1 MQLLGAV
8 VSTPGIA
15 AGQNRTAKEAVAPQG
30 ATAAV
35 CFHCGTLC
43 PGPDFRHE
51 ERFFCCRG
59 CLTVFE
65 LISENGLGHFYD
77 LAEGGGARVG
87 KRPASGAFGFLDD
100 PAVRERFLDFSDGKT
115 ARVTFHVPAVH
126 CIACVWL
133 LENLFQLHPGV
144 GRSSVH
150 FPRREVSIQ
159 FEEDRVRL
167 SEVAE
172 LLTSLGYEPSLDLG
186 QLDREEGLEE
196 KRRRRLH
203 LKLGLAGF
211 SFGNIML
218 FSISLYA
225 GMDSMSGPGFKVFFG
240 WLSMVLA
247 LPVVVFSA
255 SDYWRAAWLCVRRK
269 LLTIELPIAV
279 GLAAIVSQS
288 VWEVVSRT
296 GEGYFDSLTGLIFF
310 LLIGRLFQD
319 KAYAR
324 LSFDRDYRSFFPLSV
339 VRKQDSGEAAVPI
352 SKVEVGDHL
361 LVRGGELI
369 PADARVVAGHG
380 LVDYSFV
387 TGEAAAVEKE
397 PGDLVY
403 AGGRQ
408 AGGTLEVVT
417 VKPVSQSYLTSLWS
431 HQAFAKEREG
441 GLDSTLNRFSRR
453 FTVTVGAVAVTSA
466 IAWVLLGQT
475 ATALRAFVSVMIVAC
490 PCALALSA
498 PFALGTAQRQLG
510 RWRVFLK
517 RQDVIESLARVDAVV
532 FDKTGTLT
540 EAGSGT
546 VDFRG
551 APLSVNEGAAIQGL
565 LRHSTHPHAVR
576 IASSLSTGGQPANVG
591 RVHEITGCGVQ
602 GYAEGGEWSLGSAR
616 WLSQQGVAVDA
627 HEMGAAVHVAVDGR
641 YRGCFRLANAVRADT
656 GSLLESLSG
665 RCELALLSGD
675 HAHERDQFRT
685 LFGEKARLHFNQSPL
700 EKLSFIEGLQQS
712 GRHVMM
718 VGDGLNDAGA
728 LRQSHVGV
736 AVVENVSAFSPA
748 SDIIIEARMVPRLA
762 AVLKFCRGTV
772 RVVWLS
778 ILLSSLYNAVG
789 LAIAASGRLSP
800 IVCAILMPISSVSV
814 VAFACGATSWL
825 AKRSG
830 LGAAGEGEAL

>member
-1 MQLLGAV
+1 L
-8 VSTPGIA
+8 
-15 AGQNRTAKEAVAPQG
+15 
-30 ATAAV
+30 
-35 CFHCGTLC
+35 
-43 PGPDFRHE
+43 
-51 ERFFCCRG
+51 
-59 CLTVFE
+59 
-65 LISENGLGHFYD
+65 SENGLGHFYD
-77 LAEGGGARVG
+77 LADAGGARVG
-87 KRPASGAFGFLDD
+87 KRPAAGAFGFLDD
-100 PAVRERFLDFSDGKT
+100 PAVRGRFLDFSDGKT
-115 ARVTFHVPAVH
+115 ARVTFRVPAVH

-133 LENLFQLHPGV
+133 LENLFQLRPGV
-144 GRSSVH
+144 GRSSVN

-159 FEEDRVRL
+159 FEEGRVTL
-167 SEVAE
+167 SQVAE
-172 LLTSLGYEPSLDLG
+172 LLTGLGYEPALDLG

-225 GMDSMSGPGFKVFFG
+225 GMDSLSGPGFKVFFG
-240 WLSMVLA
+240 WLSLALA
-247 LPVVVFSA
+247 LPVVVYSA
-255 SDYWRAAWLCVRRK
+255 SDYWRAAWLCVRRR

-279 GLAAIVSQS
+279 GLAAIVAQS
-288 VWEVVSRT
+288 VWEVATQT

-310 LLIGRLFQD
+310 LLIGRVFQE

-324 LSFDRDYRSFFPLSV
+324 LSFDRDYRSFFPLAV
-339 VRKQDSGEAAVPI
+339 VRKDRAGETAVPI
-352 SKVEVGDHL
+352 SKIDVGDHL
-361 LVRGGELI
+361 LVRSGELI
-369 PADARVVAGHG
+369 PADARVVSGHG

-408 AGGTLEVVT
+408 AGGALEVVT

-431 HQAFAKEREG
+431 HQTFAKEREG

-453 FTVTVGAVAVTSA
+453 FTVTVGVVAVAA
-466 IAWVLLGQT
+466 ALAWVALGQS

-498 PFALGTAQRQLG
+498 PFALGSAQRHLG
-510 RWRVFLK
+510 RWGVFLK

-540 EAGSGT
+540 EAGSGA
-546 VDFRG
+546 VEFRG
-551 APLSVNEGAAIQGL
+551 TPLADEEKAAIQGL
-565 LRHSTHPHAVR
+565 MRHSTHPHAVR
-576 IASSLSTGGQPANVG
+576 ISSSLAPQGQPAAVG
-591 RVHEITGCGVQ
+591 SVQEMPGCGVQ
-602 GYAEGGEWSLGSAR
+602 GTVAGRGWRLGSSR
-616 WLSQQGVAVDA
+616 WLAQQGVRVEGEEA
-627 HEMGAAVHVAVDGR
+627 GAAVHVAVEGR
-641 YRGCFRLANAVRADT
+641 YRGSFRLANAVRAET
-656 GSLLESLSG
+656 GTLIESLSR

-675 HAHERDQFRT
+675 HAHERERFAA
-685 LFGEKARLHFNQSPL
+685 LFGRGARLHFNQSPL
-700 EKLSFIEGLQQS
+700 EKLGFIEGLQKS

-728 LRQSHVGV
+728 LRQSQVGV
-736 AVVENVSAFSPA
+736 AVVENASAFSPA
-748 SDIIIEARMVPRLA
+748 SDVILEARMVPRLS
-762 AVLKFCRGTV
+762 AVLDFCRGTV

-825 AKRSG
+825 ARRSG
-830 LGAAGEGEAL
+830 LGAARGGGEA